1 MAKKNEPYDFG
12 GWATKANLTCSDG
25 RVIMQDAFKGNDG
38 KSVPLVWNHDHNDPD
53 NVLGHSRLENRGNGV
68 YAYCTF
74 NDTDKGRIAKQLVQH
89 GDVCALSIYAN
100 KLKQH
105 GSCVI
110 HGDIVEVSL
119 VLAGAN
125 PGACI
130 DSIMAHG
137 DGSDDEAIIYTGEP
151 LELSHSDSVP
161 EDTGGTLE
169 HSEKTEKPKE
179 NKEDNNMADTTAKTG
194 SEKTVQ
200 DVVDSM
206 NEEQKTVMYALIG
219 QALEGNG
226 DKDDDEEGKIV
237 KHNLF
242 DNDTD
247 TGRSLCH
254 ADEMNILS
262 LAKSSSV
269 GSLQEAIK
277 IYMEENSGE
286 LKHGIDQSSIEQLF
300 PDYTNIPDGVPE
312 LITTDQSWVGNV
324 INKITKSPIPRVR
337 TRHFDMRGEDLRASG
352 YVKGKKKKKTG
363 DIKLLKRTT
372 DPQTVYVKD
381 ELKRDDVI
389 DIEDF
394 DVVAFQY
401 KFMRSM
407 LNEELATAMLIGDGR
422 DEGDEEKISEEHIR
436 SIWHDDDLYT
446 IHTDVDIAAARAALQ
461 GSNTSASFG
470 ENYIYAEAIIEASL
484 YAREQYKGS
493 GALDLFCTPHLLNVM
508 LLARDLNGR
517 RIYDSKSDLA
527 AALNVENIYTVE
539 RFEGKTRTT
548 KNGETK
554 KLLGLYV
561 NMKDYRAG
569 SAKGGEITSFNDFDI
584 DFNQYKYLMET
595 RLSGALTRVYSA
607 IALEE
612 PVSKSPVPTESD
624 DE

>member
-1 MAKKNEPYDFG
+1 MAKTKEPYDFG

-25 RVIMQDAFKGNDG
+25 RIIMQDAFKGNNG
-38 KSVPLVWNHDHNDPD
+38 KNVPLVWNHDHDDPD
-53 NVLGHSRLENRGNGV
+53 NVLGHSILENRGNGV

-74 NDTDKGRIAKQLVQH
+74 NDTEKGKIAKQLVQH

-105 GSCVI
+105 GSCVV

-137 DGSDDEAIIYTGEP
+137 DGLDDEAIIYTGEA
-151 LELSHSDSVP
+151 LELYHSDETNISESGEP
-161 EDTGGTLE
+161 E
-169 HSEKTEKPKE
+169 HSDKPKNE
-179 NKEDNNMADTTAKTG
+179 KEDNKMAENTPKKDD
-194 SEKTVQ
+194 EKTVQ
-200 DVVDSM
+200 QVVDSM

-219 QALEGNG
+219 QALEQGG
-226 DKDDDEEGKIV
+226 DTDEDEEDKKV

-242 DNDTD
+242 DNEPD
-247 TGRSLCH
+247 TGGCLSH
-254 ADEMNILS
+254 ADEANIIS

-277 IYMEENSGE
+277 IYTEENGGE
-286 LKHGIDQSSIEQLF
+286 LKHGIDPSSIEQLF
-300 PDYTNIPDGVPE
+300 PDYTNIPTGAPE
-312 LITTDQSWVGNV
+312 LIRADQSWVGN
-324 INKITKSPIPRVR
+324 IMNKVTKSPIPRVR
-337 TRHFDMRGEDLRASG
+337 TRHFDARGEDLRASG

-381 ELKRDDVI
+381 ELKRDDII

-407 LNEELATAMLIGDGR
+407 LDEELATAMLIGDGR

-446 IHTDVDIAAARAALQ
+446 IHTDVDIAAARAQLQ

-493 GALDLFCTPHLLNVM
+493 GALDLLCTPHLLNVM

-539 RFEGKTRTT
+539 KFEGKTRTT

-561 NMKDYRAG
+561 NMADYRVG
-569 SAKGGEITSFNDFDI
+569 SAKGGEISRFEDFDI

-595 RLSGALTRVYSA
+595 RVSGALTKVYSA

-612 PVSKSPVPTESD
+612 PVTASSGTSD

>member
-25 RVIMQDAFKGNDG
+25 RIIMLDAFKGNDG
-38 KSVPLVWNHDHNDPD
+38 ERVPLVWNHDHNDPD
-53 NVLGHSRLENRGNGV
+53 NVLGHAMLENRGNGV

-74 NDTDKGRIAKQLVQH
+74 NDTEKGKIAKQLVRH

-105 GSCVI
+105 GSCVT
-110 HGDIVEVSL
+110 HGNIAEVSL

-125 PGACI
+125 PGAFI
-130 DSIMAHG
+130 DTIMAHG

-151 LELSHSDSVP
+151 LELSHSDDSGK
-161 EDTGGTLE
+161 TIE

-219 QALEGNG
+219 QALDENG
-226 DKDDDEEGKIV
+226 DKDEEDDETV

-242 DNDTD
+242 DNDRDD
-247 TGRSLCH
+247 TGRHLCH
-254 ADEMNILS
+254 ADEVNILN
-262 LAKSSSV
+262 LAKSNSV

-277 IYMEENSGE
+277 IYTEESGGE
-286 LKHGIDQSSIEQLF
+286 LRHGFDQSSIDQLF
-300 PDYTNIPDGVPE
+300 PDYTNIPTGAPE
-312 LITTDQSWVGNV
+312 LITTDQSWVGN
-324 INKITKSPIPRVR
+324 IMNKVTKSPIPRIR
-337 TRHFDMRGEDLRASG
+337 TRHFDARGEDLRASG
-352 YVKGKKKKKTG
+352 YIKGRKKKKTG

-381 ELKRDDVI
+381 ELKRDDII

-401 KFMRSM
+401 KFMRS
-407 LNEELATAMLIGDGR
+407 LLDEELATAMLIGDGR

-446 IHTDVDIAAARAALQ
+446 IHTDVDIAAARAKLQ

-517 RIYDSKSDLA
+517 RIYDSKRDLA
-527 AALNVENIYTVE
+527 AALNVDNIYTVE
-539 RFEGKTRTT
+539 QFEGKTRTT

-554 KLLGLYV
+554 KLLGLFV
-561 NMKDYRAG
+561 NMKDYRVG
-569 SAKGGEITSFNDFDI
+569 SAKGGEISRFEDFDI

-595 RLSGALTRVYSA
+595 RVSGALTKVYSA

-612 PVSKSPVPTESD
+612 PMTASSGASD